1 MCVFLTNRRI
11 CLNSVPGA
19 LQLQLLHIYGSE
31 KVVKVNFAGTSEKM
45 MMDTFQEHVF
55 QFIVRVNNS
64 QISHN
69 LSKLT

>member
-45 MMDTFQEHVF
+45 MDTFQEHVF

-69 LSKLT
+69 LS